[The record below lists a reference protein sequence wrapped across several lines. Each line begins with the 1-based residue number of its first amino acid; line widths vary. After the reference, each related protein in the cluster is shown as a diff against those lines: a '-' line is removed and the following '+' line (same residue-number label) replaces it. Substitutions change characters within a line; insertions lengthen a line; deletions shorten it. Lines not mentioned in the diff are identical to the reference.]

1 MEKRTLETSDAG
13 VKRIRKELALKE
25 TLEAQTQRN
34 LAAIRSKYA
43 KSEEKREAEESK
55 RKSHQIIADARKRE
69 AELGRLTNQTAEQE
83 KKNAA
88 ELIELKQK
96 VAKAQQDLKQQEA
109 ADAQRAYAQEVEAHT
124 LAVAKMEKNI
134 TNMNV
139 HQRAIAYEE
148 LSQQSA
154 IMERKTAAHLK
165 ELEETRAA
173 TTEKKKQAELDKQI
187 AAESTKL
194 QEYSSAKASYE
205 EQAVKFSKKS
215 ADVNNAANTANE
227 TDEKQV
233 APNEKRVKLQT
244 ENNELEASLQ
254 TQLSRKSAVE
264 DDIKTA
270 QAANL
275 DTSSLEAELREL
287 NKSIQDNK
295 DAITAN
301 TNELEGLDQED
312 AKAESKQKAATMTSD
327 KGRKELGVKKV
338 NQMQED
344 TAARKAER
352 LANKEVAKTDEYKE
366 ANKARA
372 SEDFSENAVDAL
384 NQGLANLGNALND
397 FTKAIDDNIN
407 SFYQYQSSIDARL
420 QGSNETYQKALN
432 VIKKN
437 VGISGL
443 VRQTDVIE
451 NLKTLS
457 ESGIAYNLELRAFL
471 ATISDDIA
479 ETFDVFDG
487 NLARLIRLQQADTTA
502 ARLGMESSLNQL
514 FNKYFS
520 DTSYLS
526 DAADNVSQAII
537 EANSQLT
544 RDMSVEFEYIV
555 QKWLGSLYSLGMDS
569 NTIQTIAQ
577 GLNYLGTGNVSALN
591 SNDSLQSLLAMS
603 ATKAG
608 ISYGDILT
616 GGLDAET
623 TNMLMKSMVEYLK
636 SIAENTDNNQVTKSA
651 YSNVFGFSMSDL
663 TAISSMSAQDIT
675 NLYNESLDYTS
686 AMQEYTNQ
694 ANSILSRT
702 HASTMLEK
710 VFDNAVLTA
719 STTIGSNIVTYGIWK
734 VLNII
739 EDLTGGIAIPAVS
752 VMGNMVDL
760 HQTVTGLAKAG
771 IGGVSLMGSLLSSMF
786 SGGNMF
792 GTFDY
797 NAWGYDAFTKRN
809 PGGIKGISKGTA
821 SGSSG
826 QTAFSLTGSSDAND
840 IKKTSMQD
848 ATDEA
853 DEDSKTT
860 NANVEEN
867 TDVYERIYSA
877 IADDS
882 TTVLAE
888 VIALSTLIA
897 DSWAVTNSL
906 LREDRLFQAEMGGID
921 TLLSLI
927 GPSRVFI
934 TQAQAAQ
941 ASQAAVATQSI
952 AFMMDTAESLSAYS
966 TTVLADT
973 ATEVAAFSNVVDD
986 SIRTISDTTAI
997 AQQSITTS
1005 SQSAA
1010 QTITRMQSEQRAV
1023 DIDTINQLEAQTAI
1037 GVTTNTNSSD
1047 QLNSLVSTDNGLK
1060 VSIAEMSPE
1069 VSSYISNNM
1078 RSMITSALLGDV
1090 TSDDEKATLIQ
1101 QLAELL
1107 KSQQFNVSVKND
1119 DFDTLLHKWLYSF

>member
-1 MEKRTLETSDAG
+1 MERKTLDTSDAG
-13 VKRIRKELALKE
+13 VKRIRRELALKE
-25 TLEAQTQRN
+25 TMEAQTQRN

-43 KSEEKREAEESK
+43 RSEEKSKAEEAK
-55 RKSHQIIADARKRE
+55 RISHQAISDARKRE
-69 AELGRLTNQTAEQE
+69 AEIRRLTNQTAEQE

-88 ELIELKQK
+88 ELKQLKQK
-96 VAKAQQDLKQQEA
+96 VSKAQRDLKKQEA
-109 ADAQRAYAQEVEAHT
+109 EDAQRAYAQEVEAHT
-124 LAVAKMEKNI
+124 LAVAKMEKDI
-134 TNMNV
+134 TKMNV

-154 IMERKTAAHLK
+154 IMEKKTAAHLK
-165 ELEETRAA
+165 ELEETRAV
-173 TTEKKKQAELDKQI
+173 TTGKKKQAELDKQI
-187 AAESTKL
+187 AEESAKL
-194 QEYSSAKASYE
+194 QEYSSAKESYE

-215 ADVNNAANTANE
+215 SSVNVQLNALWKD
-227 TDEKQV
+227 DEQ
-233 APNEKRVKLQT
+233 AKRDQKRPDLQT
-244 ENNELEASLQ
+244 ENKEVEATLQ
-254 TQLSRKSAVE
+254 NKLSRKAAVE
-264 DDIKTA
+264 EDIKTA
-270 QAANL
+270 QAAKL
-275 DTSSLEAELREL
+275 DTSSLEAELRTL
-287 NKSIQDNK
+287 NTSIKENQ
-295 DAITAN
+295 AVIAAN
-301 TNELEGLDQED
+301 TKELGGLDELD
-312 AKAESKQKAATMTSD
+312 SIAESISNAKKMTSD
-327 KGRKELGVKKV
+327 KGRKELAVKKT
-338 NQMQED
+338 NQMRED
-344 TAARKAER
+344 TAAKN
-352 LANKEVAKTDEYKE
+352 ANRRANREAAKTAEYKE
-366 ANKARA
+366 VNKERVKEEFKDN
-372 SEDFSENAVDAL
+372 SQEAL
-384 NQGLANLGNALND
+384 LKGLENLGNKLND

-443 VRQTDVIE
+443 VKQTDVIE

-526 DAADNVSQAII
+526 DVADNVSQAII

-544 RDMSVEFEYIV
+544 RDMSIEFEYIV

-569 NTIQTIAQ
+569 NTINTIAQ

-608 ISYGDILT
+608 IPYGDILT
-616 GGLDAET
+616 GGLDAKT
-623 TNMLMKSMVEYLK
+623 TNELMKSMVEYLK

-710 VFDNAVLTA
+710 VFDNAVLTS
-719 STTIGSNIVTYGIWK
+719 STTIGSNLATYGTWK

-739 EDLTGGIAIPAVS
+739 EDLTGGIPIPAVS

-786 SGGNMF
+786 NGGNMF

-797 NAWGYDAFTKRN
+797 NAWGYDAFTKHN

-826 QTAFSLTGSSDAND
+826 QTSFSLTGSSDAND
-840 IKKTSMQD
+840 IKKTSLQD

-853 DEDSKTT
+853 EEDSKIT

-867 TDVYERIYSA
+867 NDVYERIYSA

-888 VIALSTLIA
+888 VIALSALVA

-927 GPSRVFI
+927 GPNRVFI

-941 ASQAAVATQSI
+941 ASQAGVAAQSI
-952 AFMMDTAESLSAYS
+952 AFMVDTAESLSAYS

-973 ATEVAAFSNVVDD
+973 ATEVAAFSNMVDD
-986 SIRTISDTTAI
+986 SIRTIADTTAI

-1090 TSDDEKATLIQ
+1090 TSDDEKTTLIQ